1 MDRRLDRR
9 LYFAARVED
18 DRFLGQSI
26 IDRYVVRQSED
37 SFVLIFVFIIRLFP
51 SEGIIVILRVVFF

>member
-18 DRFLGQSI
+18 DRFLGQSV
-26 IDRYVVRQSED
+26 IDRYVGRQSED
-37 SFVLIFVFIIRLFP
+37 SFVLIFVFIVRLFP
-51 SEGIIVILRVVFF
+51 AEGIIVILRVVFF